1 MRAIPAKP
9 EAMNNSIFRS
19 EVSEID
25 RKRWLGVI
33 LLAQPVSALFYA
45 FFSFAIALSIAL
57 ALYFVEYTRKER
69 VTGFVALDKGS
80 AKVYPLSSGVV
91 VKKQFSEGD
100 LVSAGQVLYVIST
113 ERTTKMGDTQIEIA
127 RRIASRRSSLV
138 AEKQKQLKISA
149 EEELALKRRATDIR
163 AELTSLA
170 NDLTTAIRRI
180 EISTSAVV
188 RARELIKQN
197 FVSQAG
203 LDQKEQELLEA
214 QSRQQMLER
223 NSLALQKE
231 LNTILS
237 DLQQAPNRATNRA
250 SEFDRQIASV
260 EQEAAEIESRRE
272 LQVLAPQAGKVTAS
286 QGELGQVVT
295 PTNPIVSILPV
306 DSKFEAVLYLPSR
319 AIGFVEN
326 GQTVQLRYA
335 AYPFQKFGQYEGR
348 ITEISR
354 TALSVEELKV
364 INPEQREGL
373 YRLKVTPTAQQVMAY
388 GKPAE
393 LQDGMQLE
401 ADILIDKRKL
411 YEWVL
416 EPLLSLTGKI

>member
-1 MRAIPAKP
+1 
-9 EAMNNSIFRS
+9 MNNSIFRP
-19 EVSEID
+19 EVSTVD

-45 FFSFAIALSIAL
+45 IFSFGIALSIAL

-80 AKVYPLSSGVV
+80 AKVYPSSAGIV
-91 VKKQFSEGD
+91 VKKAFYEGD
-100 LVSAGQVLYVIST
+100 LVKAGQVLYAIST

-127 RRIASRRSSLV
+127 RRIANRRSLLL
-138 AEKQKQLKISA
+138 AEKQKQLQISSD
-149 EEELALKRRATDIR
+149 EESSLRRRAMDIR
-163 AELTSLA
+163 AEFTSLE
-170 NDLTTAIRRI
+170 NDLTIANRRI
-180 EISTSAVV
+180 EISTNAAV

-203 LDQKEQELLEA
+203 LDQKEQDLLEMS
-214 QSRQQMLER
+214 SRQQMLER

-237 DLQQAPNRATNRA
+237 DLQQAPNRAKNRA

-286 QGELGQVVT
+286 QGEIGQVVT
-295 PTNPIVSILPV
+295 PSNPIVSILPV
-306 DSKFEAVLYLPSR
+306 DSRFEAVLYLPSR
-319 AIGFVEN
+319 AIGFIEI

-364 INPEQREGL
+364 INPEQHEGL
-373 YRLKVTPTAQQVMAY
+373 YRLKVTPTEQHVMAY

-393 LQDGMQLE
+393 LQDGMQLD
-401 ADILIDKRKL
+401 ADILLDKRRL

-416 EPLLSLTGKI
+416 EPLLSLTGKL